1 MIDLFI
7 MHLESV
13 SPDEALH
20 VKMINNKTKPT
31 RFSRTSIFQLLPT
44 AVIVAGL
51 TTLTTVGCAS
61 NDQSDVKKWQ
71 DSMILQPKQSAWI
84 RIDADFAK
92 LKIVNNGPADLN
104 LRIPAGGEQVV
115 DSKTLVPKEEYRD
128 LFFKTRSVQF
138 TNSDAT
144 DYTVFYYYLDGEAIN
159 VESHGP
165 IER

>member
-1 MIDLFI
+1 MNKSDKTVTRITTTQCFVILFAI
-7 MHLESV
+7 AS
-13 SPDEALH
+13 
-20 VKMINNKTKPT
+20 
-31 RFSRTSIFQLLPT
+31 
-44 AVIVAGL
+44 L
-51 TTLTTVGCAS
+51 TTLASLGCAS
-61 NDQSDVKKWQ
+61 ADESGVKAWQ
-71 DSMILQPKQSAWI
+71 DTMILQPKQSAWM

-138 TNSDAT
+138 TNSNPT
-144 DYTVFYYYLDGEAIN
+144 DYAVFYYYLEGEAIN

-165 IER
+165 IEK